1 MLLDNHIKAEHLS
14 EFKLDPDTRYLNHA
28 AVSPWPFRTAVAV
41 KQFADENVING
52 ATNYHV
58 WLDVESRLRHQIK
71 ELLNAPSA
79 DEISLLKNT
88 SEALSVVAC
97 GIDWHDG
104 ENIIGIDQEFP
115 SNRIVWE
122 AQAQH
127 GVEFRK
133 IDVMTDASPE
143 SCLINA
149 CDENTRILAISSVQY
164 GTGLK
169 LNLVKLGEFCRDN
182 DIYFCVDA
190 IQSIGAHEFD
200 IQAIKADFVMADAH
214 KWMCGPEGI
223 ALFYC
228 RADIREKLQ
237 LNQFGWHMVEA
248 PGDYTRQTW
257 SPANSARRFECG
269 SPNMLGIHAL
279 SASLSLF
286 EEIGMDNVELSI
298 LEKTSYLIDKLSKF
312 DDIELLTPASEQRR
326 AGIVTFKIIGK
337 DMTEIH
343 ARLMKNKVICANRL
357 QGIRFSP
364 HFYTDVKIIDK
375 SLEILSS
382 SI

>member
-1 MLLDNHIKAEHLS
+1 MSLDSYIKAEYLS
-14 EFKLDPDTRYLNHA
+14 EFPMNPDIHYLNHA
-28 AVSPWPFRTAVAV
+28 AVSPWPVRTAEAV
-41 KQFADENVING
+41 KQFAEENVISG
-52 ATNYHV
+52 ATNYMD
-58 WLDVESRLRHQIK
+58 WLDVESRLRTQIK

-97 GIDWHDG
+97 GIDWYQGD
-104 ENIIGIDQEFP
+104 NVVTIDQEFP

-127 GVEFRK
+127 GIEIRK
-133 IDVMTDASPE
+133 VDVMKTDSPE
-143 SCLINA
+143 TVLTNA
-149 CDENTRILAISSVQY
+149 CSENTRIMAISSVQY

-169 LNLVKLGEFCRDN
+169 LDLAKLGQFCRDN

-190 IQSIGAHEFD
+190 IQSIGAHDLD

-228 RADIREKLQ
+228 RAEIREKLK
-237 LNQFGWHMVEA
+237 LNQFGWHMVEEH
-248 PGDYTRQTW
+248 GDYTRNSW
-257 SPANSARRFECG
+257 SPANNARRFECG
-269 SPNMLGIHAL
+269 SPNMIGIHAL

-286 EEIGMDNVELSI
+286 ADVGMSNI
-298 LEKTSYLIDKLSKF
+298 EKSVLKNTSYLIDKLNNI
-312 DDIELLTPASEQRR
+312 DGIELLTPASEQRR

-337 DMTEIH
+337 DMTKIH
-343 ARLMKNKVICANRL
+343 ANLMNNKVICANRL
-357 QGIRFSP
+357 GGIRFSP
-364 HFYTDVKIIDK
+364 HFYTGIENIDK
-375 SLEILSS
+375 SLEVLYLS
-382 SI
+382 I

>member
-1 MLLDNHIKAEHLS
+1 M
-14 EFKLDPDTRYLNHA
+14 
-28 AVSPWPFRTAVAV
+28 
-41 KQFADENVING
+41 
-52 ATNYHV
+52 
-58 WLDVESRLRHQIK
+58 
-71 ELLNAPSA
+71 
-79 DEISLLKNT
+79 KNT

>member
-1 MLLDNHIKAEHLS
+1 MLLDNDIKEEHLS
-14 EFKLDPDTRYLNHA
+14 EFKLDPDIHYLNHA
-28 AVSPWPFRTAVAV
+28 AVSPWPVRTAEAV
-41 KQFADENVING
+41 KQFANENVING
-52 ATNYHV
+52 ATNYLD
-58 WLDVESRLRHQIK
+58 WLGVETRLRNQIK
-71 ELLNAPSA
+71 ALLNAPSA
-79 DEISLLKNT
+79 DDISLLKNT

-104 ENIIGIDQEFP
+104 DNVVSTDQEFP

-122 AQAQH
+122 AQARH
-127 GVEFRK
+127 GVEMRK
-133 IDVMTDASPE
+133 IDVMSTEPPE
-143 SCLINA
+143 SSLINA
-149 CDENTRILAISSVQY
+149 CDERTRVMAISSVQY

-169 LNLVKLGEFCRDN
+169 LDLVKLGQFCRDN

-237 LNQFGWHMVEA
+237 LNQFGWHMIEE

-257 SPANSARRFECG
+257 SPANGGRRFECG

-286 EEIGMDNVELSI
+286 EEIGMANVESSI
-298 LEKTSYLIDKLSKF
+298 SKTTSYLIDKL
-312 DDIELLTPASEQRR
+312 DNLAGIELLTPRSEQQR
-326 AGIVTFKIIGK
+326 AGIVTFKITGK
-337 DMTEIH
+337 DMSDIY
-343 ARLMKNKVICANRL
+343 ARLMNNKVICAHRL
-357 QGIRFSP
+357 EGIRFSP
-364 HFYTDVKIIDK
+364 HFYTEVEIIDNT
-375 SLEILSS
+375 LEILSS

>member
-1 MLLDNHIKAEHLS
+1 MLLENIIKS
-14 EFKLDPDTRYLNHA
+14 EFQIDPGIHYLNHA
-28 AVSPWPFRTAVAV
+28 GVSPWPVRTANAV
-41 KQFADENVING
+41 KRFADQNVING
-52 ATNYHV
+52 ATNYLD
-58 WLDVESRLRHQIK
+58 WLDVESRLRTQIK

-79 DEISLLKNT
+79 GDISLLKNT

-97 GIDWHDG
+97 GLDWHQGD
-104 ENIIGIDQEFP
+104 NIVTTDQEFP

-127 GVEFRK
+127 GVEMRK
-133 IDVMTDASPE
+133 VDIMTTELPE
-143 SCLINA
+143 MVLINA
-149 CDENTRILAISSVQY
+149 CDENTRIMAISSVQY

-169 LNLVKLGEFCRDN
+169 LELVKLGQFCRDN

-190 IQSIGAHEFD
+190 IQSIGAHELD

-228 RADIREKLQ
+228 RAEIREKLK
-237 LNQFGWHMVEA
+237 LNQFGWHMVEDH
-248 PGDYTRQTW
+248 GDYTRNTW
-257 SPANSARRFECG
+257 SPANNARRFECG

-286 EEIGMDNVELSI
+286 ADVGMNNIAKAI
-298 LEKTSYLIDKLSKF
+298 LKNTSYLIDKLN
-312 DDIELLTPASEQRR
+312 DLDGIELLTPASEQQR
-326 AGIVTFKIIGK
+326 AGIVTFKINGK
-337 DMTEIH
+337 DMTEIYVK
-343 ARLMKNKVICANRL
+343 LMNNKVICANRL
-357 QGIRFSP
+357 GAIRFSP
-364 HFYTDVKIIDK
+364 HFYTDVEIIDK
-375 SLEILSS
+375 SLEILSL